1 MTTTIHLRMPRNE
14 IPDYENTER
23 WQKTSDDWVKT
34 MTESKKNKELY
45 QEYVSKT
52 RKPIPYRDWLKEQ
65 NETI

>member
-1 MTTTIHLRMPRNE
+1 MPRNN

-23 WQKTSDDWVKT
+23 WKKNSDDWVNT

-45 QEYVSKT
+45 QQYIDKT
-52 RKPIPYRDWLKEQ
+52 QRPVPYRDWLKKK

>member
-1 MTTTIHLRMPRNE
+1 MPRNE

-52 RKPIPYRDWLKEQ
+52 RTPIPYRDWLKEQ

>member
-1 MTTTIHLRMPRNE
+1 MPRNN

-23 WQKTSDDWVKT
+23 WKKNSDDWVNT

-45 QEYVSKT
+45 QQYVDKT
-52 RKPIPYRDWLKEQ
+52 QRPVPYRDWLKKK